1 MSDPKSPQKNRNDNQ
16 SQTTATSQRCWGN
29 NYLCWLRMTAQFEI
43 DLGGLKDIPFLSK
56 KNVIR
61 SLEML

>member
-1 MSDPKSPQKNRNDNQ
+1 
-16 SQTTATSQRCWGN
+16 
-29 NYLCWLRMTAQFEI
+29 MTAQFEI